1 MRNVTSGRSTTGKY
15 AKGGGDLKG
24 RIAGIPM
31 KEVHRT
37 FRKHW
42 EGQLDQPANWGHI
55 VAMNAYQMDPW
66 RLENLSPEQVKKYLK
81 HRAVTS
87 MYNRTN
93 TELPELSADMVDILK
108 SMYP

>member
-1 MRNVTSGRSTTGKY
+1 MSNVTSGRSTTGKY
-15 AKGGGDLKG
+15 AKGGPDRTGHIVG
-24 RIAGIPM
+24 EPM
-31 KEVHRT
+31 QDVHRV

-55 VAMNAYQMDPW
+55 VAMNAYQMNQRP
-66 RLENLSPEQVKKYLK
+66 LENLSPEQVKKYLK

-93 TELPELSADMVDILK
+93 T
-108 SMYP
+108 